1 MREKSKVLLVGLC
14 LLVIRGCSDSNP
26 VDFSGRFYVTMGPN
40 PRGIMDVTQSD
51 STIIFT
57 LDGAGISVE
66 GTGTVTEN
74 TMTLSASFAQFGP
87 FEASLTSTDDGES
100 FSGLWT
106 ITGETFMEGTL
117 AGTRT
122 QWETYDI
129 ETLGIPLFISVDC
142 IELSKMERVSK
153 FRSGHGF
160 DYSDDFETCRSM
172 KHSFA
177 LKPGENPATCQIFA
191 PFDGIVIGSLED
203 WEGTTIWKG
212 TTIGFQPDS
221 FNAFWVLIFHVN
233 LHSALQVGDHVN
245 AGQLLGKPQKE
256 DGGTTIAV
264 WVHTPGGD
272 KLLSYFQVISNNL
285 FALYQQRGFHSREVA
300 IISKEERDAH
310 PLTCQGEEIID
321 TGSLAHWFIMN

>member
-1 MREKSKVLLVGLC
+1 MREKAKILLMVLC
-14 LLVIRGCSDSNP
+14 LLVIRGCTDSTL
-26 VDFSGRFYVTMGPN
+26 VDFSGRFYVVMGPN

-51 STIIFT
+51 TVITFT
-57 LDGAGISVE
+57 LEGAGFSAE
-66 GTGTVTEN
+66 GTGTVSEN
-74 TMTLSASFAQFGP
+74 TLTLSASFAQFGP

-122 QWETYDI
+122 PWETYDI
-129 ETLGIPLFISVDC
+129 ETLGIPLFIGADC
-142 IELSKMERVSK
+142 IELSKMEKVSK

-172 KHSFA
+172 KHSFD

-191 PFDGIVIGSLED
+191 PFDGTVIGSLED
-203 WEGTTIWKG
+203 WEGTTLWKG

-221 FNAFWVLIFHVN
+221 NKAFWLLIYHVN
-233 LHSALQVGDHVN
+233 LDPLLQVGDHVS
-245 AGQLLGKPQKE
+245 AGQLLGKPQKD
-256 DGGTTIAV
+256 DGGTTVAV

-272 KLLSYFQVISNNL
+272 KLISYFQVISNNI
-285 FALYQQRGFHSREVA
+285 FALYQQRGMNSREAA
-300 IISKEERDAH
+300 IISKAERDAH

-321 TGSLAHWFIMN
+321 VGTLSHWFFLN